1 MFKLLILV
9 MTIII
14 IVLDFI
20 NFVKYYN
27 NNIFKQEGNNFKEKL
42 FSLIKKKY
50 TILLFIGFILDI
62 ALIIN
67 ILVFYK
73 WTAKILICIS
83 YLMMEF
89 IMLFF
94 IKDLIFII
102 YKKLSALSIC
112 LINQADAPNF
122 LFLSFLY

>member
-9 MTIII
+9 LTIII

-27 NNIFKQEGNNFKEKL
+27 TNIFKQEGNNFKEKL

-50 TILLFIGFILDI
+50 TILSFIGFILDI

-73 WTAKILICIS
+73 
-83 YLMMEF
+83 
-89 IMLFF
+89 
-94 IKDLIFII
+94 
-102 YKKLSALSIC
+102 
-112 LINQADAPNF
+112 
-122 LFLSFLY
+122 